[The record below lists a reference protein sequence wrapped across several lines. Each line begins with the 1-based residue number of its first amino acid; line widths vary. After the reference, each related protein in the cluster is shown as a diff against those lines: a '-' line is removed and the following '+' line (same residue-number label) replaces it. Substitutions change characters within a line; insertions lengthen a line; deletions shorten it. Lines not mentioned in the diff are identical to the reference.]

1 MLAGFRN
8 AYVFDVSQ
16 TDGEELPTIR
26 EIGGDVG
33 ENRERLFAF
42 VEQQGI
48 ELAFS
53 ESIAP
58 ALGMSYGGRIALLPG
73 QSKAEEFSTLIHELL
88 HRTERRTATTKV
100 MRETE
105 AESVAF
111 IVGKAV
117 GLNTGTLGQVI
128 DFVLVGNADVRAEGQ
143 SQREFGVL
151 NFLQLI
157 RD

>member
-16 TDGEELPTIR
+16 TEGEELPTIR

-48 ELAFS
+48 ELSFS

-73 QSKAEEFSTLIHELL
+73 QSKAEEFSTLIHELAHL
-88 HRTERRTATTKV
+88 CCVH
-100 MRETE
+100 
-105 AESVAF
+105 SYVA
-111 IVGKAV
+111 
-117 GLNTGTLGQVI
+117 
-128 DFVLVGNADVRAEGQ
+128 
-143 SQREFGVL
+143 
-151 NFLQLI
+151 
-157 RD
+157 